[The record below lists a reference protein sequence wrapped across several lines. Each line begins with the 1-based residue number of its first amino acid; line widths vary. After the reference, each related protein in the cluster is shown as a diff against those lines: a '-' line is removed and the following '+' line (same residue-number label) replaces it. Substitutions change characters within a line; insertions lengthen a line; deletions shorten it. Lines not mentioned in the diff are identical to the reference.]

1 MEYWPSK
8 IGKEKKRET
17 RVDRFYLGGQG
28 LISCC
33 CITEE
38 KEKWSIQMFTAEILN
53 QDVTVCLVMR
63 LFLSP
68 SYNRNI
74 FKSKL
79 MLDKNIGT
87 FSAEYLI
94 KPKPFISK

>member
-1 MEYWPSK
+1 
-8 IGKEKKRET
+8 
-17 RVDRFYLGGQG
+17 VDRFYYGGQG

-33 CITEE
+33 CTTEE
-38 KEKWSIQMFTAEILN
+38 EEEKCAVQIFTAEILN
-53 QDVTVCLVMR
+53 QDVSVCLVMR
-63 LFLSP
+63 IFLSAC
-68 SYNRNI
+68 YNRNI

-94 KPKPFISK
+94 EPKPFISK